1 MTNPLYLLQIIFS
14 TFCIFFTH
22 NLSSQNFVELAEVSG
37 ISHAQISANLFGGG
51 IAIIDYN
58 NDGFEDIYLTGGT
71 KPDKLYK
78 NLGDGTFEDVTLG
91 AGLVLLESVKTS
103 GVICGD
109 INNDGFEDIFITTE
123 SSRPNLLFLN
133 QGNGTFLEISAD
145 AGIRG
150 NVWSSG
156 AAFSDINLD
165 GYLDIYVTNYIKQNG
180 LIRDENDEVIGFA
193 HDCFANQFY
202 INNGDETFTESAS
215 AYGVD
220 NEGCGLAVVFTDFNY
235 DAKPDIYIANDF
247 GAWVIPNTLYENE
260 YPTTPLQDKSEL
272 TGLNADIYSMGIAV
286 GDIDNDGNLDYYAT
300 NLGKN
305 VLYKSNVNH
314 TYQNITDDSGVGNEF
329 VGELFST
336 SWGANF
342 FDYDLDGY
350 QDLFVANGFTPAA
363 DFIKTSEMDPNKLF
377 RNLGNNTFE
386 DVSVAEEVD
395 NNEIS
400 RGSAIFDYDNDGDL
414 DLIVTNLSRSSNTTI
429 NTLLY
434 KNIQT
439 TNHHWLKFKLEGSE
453 SNRSGIGA
461 RVSVYQQGN
470 IMIREVSGGS
480 SHASQDSKILNF
492 GLGTNLLIDSVK
504 VVWLGA
510 KVQVFEGVEAD
521 QAYYILEGN
530 ETAQIIGCT
539 SKDNS
544 LYNPKAS
551 FNSGCLSNAATI
563 TSVTDPN
570 EGGSDFRVIPNPI
583 SSHGVVYFNLDK
595 NEGAIT
601 LNIFDTQGR
610 IIYQIQN
617 LSSGSKIDK
626 GGITPGCY
634 IYKAFSNNR
643 ILAVGRL
650 LIN

>member
-1 MTNPLYLLQIIFS
+1 MTNPLCWAQIIFYA
-14 TFCIFFTH
+14 FCTFFTH
-22 NLSSQNFVELAEVSG
+22 TLSSQSFIEVAEGSG

-58 NDGFEDIYLTGGT
+58 NDGFEDVYLTGGT

-91 AGLVLLESVKTS
+91 AGLVLLETVKTS
-103 GVICGD
+103 GAIRGD
-109 INNDGFEDIFITTE
+109 INNDGFEDLFITTE

-133 QGNGTFLEISAD
+133 QGNGTFLEISAE
-145 AGIRG
+145 AGIKG

-165 GYLDIYVTNYIKQNG
+165 GYLDIYVTNYIQQNG
-180 LIRDENDEVIGFA
+180 LIRDENDKVIGFA
-193 HDCFANQFY
+193 HDCYTNQFY

-220 NEGCGLAVVFTDFNY
+220 NEGCGLAVTFTDFNY

-247 GAWVIPNTLYENE
+247 GAWIIPNTLYENE
-260 YPTTPLQDKSEL
+260 YPSLPLQDKSVP
-272 TGLNADIYSMGIAV
+272 TGLNADIYGMGIAV
-286 GDIDNDGNLDYYAT
+286 GDINNDGNLDYYTT

-305 VLYKSNVNH
+305 VLYKSNGDH
-314 TYQNITDDSGVGNEF
+314 TYQNITDDAGVGNEF
-329 VGELFST
+329 VGDLFST

-363 DFIKTSEMDPNKLF
+363 DFIKTSEVDPNKLF
-377 RNLGNNTFE
+377 RNLGNDVFD
-386 DVSVAEEVD
+386 DVSEFESVD
-395 NNEIS
+395 NDGIS
-400 RGSAIFDYDNDGDL
+400 RGSATFDYDNDGDL

-434 KNIQT
+434 KNNQA
-439 TNHHWLKFKLEGSE
+439 TNHHWLKFKLEGTE

-461 RVSVYQQGN
+461 RVSVHQQGN
-470 IMIREVSGGS
+470 VMIREVSGGS
-480 SHASQDSKILNF
+480 SHASQESKILNF
-492 GLGTNLLIDSVK
+492 GLGTNSIVDSVK
-504 VVWLGA
+504 VVWLGT
-510 KVQVFEGVEAD
+510 KVQVFEDIEAD
-521 QAYYILEGN
+521 QAYYIQEGN

-539 SKDNS
+539 SEDNS
-544 LYNPKAS
+544 LYNPKANY
-551 FNSGCLSNAATI
+551 NSGCLSKKATV
-563 TSVTDPN
+563 TSLTEPYI
-570 EGGSDFRVIPNPI
+570 EYSEFKIIPNPI
-583 SSHGVVYFNLDK
+583 SSQGAIFYNVDK
-595 NEGAIT
+595 NEGPIT
-601 LNIFDTQGR
+601 IIIYDTQGR
-610 IIYQIQN
+610 IVFKKQN
-617 LSSGSKIDK
+617 VLSGSKIDK
-626 GGITPGCY
+626 GRIASGSY
-634 IYKAFSNNR
+634 IYKAYSDNR